1 MKKSLFLGFLIFAS
15 VFSAQE
21 KSSKLGVFTS
31 FDLNVGFDLGDI
43 IRTNQAKDEY
53 ELSQLPPGKFN
64 YGTSL
69 LVGVQPL
76 NWFSLSAGLRYSYID
91 PNYHLVYYKIQPN
104 FYLGDSSDQDFLYL
118 FANVGSKL
126 NETAAEK
133 ASFVGVGIGKIEPLS
148 KRFGHQFQ
156 VSLDN
161 QIINREGNIFIGIT
175 YGIILFGNK
184 NL

>member
-1 MKKSLFLGFLIFAS
+1 MKKLVFLGFLIFAS
-15 VFSAQE
+15 MLYGQE
-21 KSSKLGVFTS
+21 KSNKLGVFTS
-31 FDLNVGFDLGDI
+31 LDLNIGFDLGDI
-43 IRTNQAKDEY
+43 IRTNLAKDDY

-64 YGTSL
+64 YGISF
-69 LVGVQPL
+69 LVGVQPI

-91 PNYHLVYYKIQPN
+91 PNYHLVYYKVQPN
-104 FYLGDSSDQDFLYL
+104 FYLGDSTDQDFLYL

-161 QIINREGNIFIGIT
+161 QIINREGNIFIGFS